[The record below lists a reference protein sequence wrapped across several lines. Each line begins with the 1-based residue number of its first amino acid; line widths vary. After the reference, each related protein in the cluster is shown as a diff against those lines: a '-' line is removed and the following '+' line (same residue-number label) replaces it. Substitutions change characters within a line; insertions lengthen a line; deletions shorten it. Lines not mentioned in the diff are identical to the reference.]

1 MIQAATPPSQIHP
14 ADGITAPMSDKE
26 PQGLAWAYRQVLDIA
41 YGRHP
46 YSYLIPVALWV
57 FDAILCQLVIW
68 KVPCESP
75 YLVPETPGLFPPTT

>member
-1 MIQAATPPSQIHP
+1 
-14 ADGITAPMSDKE
+14 MSDKE
-26 PQGLAWAYRQVLDIA
+26 PQGLARAYRQVLDIA

-68 KVPCESP
+68 KVPCE
-75 YLVPETPGLFPPTT
+75 